1 MAPNPLFAV
10 AAPPVG
16 LSMDSRV
23 SEQRKARETTRK
35 VQGLIDLL
43 HWPMRAPSVS
53 HGKNPG
59 SNPPQVIMLAS
70 TPETKDPGQR
80 AQTTTRTHNCKNV
93 RCPPAPHD
101 EDTGSIF
108 PVQASGYLQEGDKQ
122 VRCGH
127 GAQPSAQ
134 QAPRHKHMLRH
145 AGDTELHNWST

>member
-1 MAPNPLFAV
+1 M
-10 AAPPVG
+10 AAPPMG
-16 LSMDSRV
+16 ISMDSGV
-23 SEQRKARETTRK
+23 SEQQKARETTRK
-35 VQGLIDLL
+35 IQGLIDLL
-43 HWPMRAPSVS
+43 NRPARAPSVS
-53 HGKNPG
+53 PGKNPG
-59 SNPPQVIMLAS
+59 SNPAQVIMLAS
-70 TPETKDPGQR
+70 TPETDDPSQE
-80 AQTTTRTHNCKNV
+80 AHTATRTPNCKNI